1 MDVAA
6 ISKLASKLDV
16 LYVEDDATLRSETGA
31 LLEEFFNKVYYA
43 ADGFEGLEFYKSH
56 SDGIDL
62 VITDINMP
70 RMNGI
75 EMIKELKKLDEELPI
90 IIISAHNE
98 TDFFIDSI
106 RTGVSGYILKPIQFD
121 QFLEAIGKVS
131 QVVTLMKENLAYRH
145 HLEDTIRNKT
155 KELEDNYQKLQ
166 KALTIDSVTGLPN
179 QASLQ
184 EEMLCLGRDTRVS
197 MLILDINHF
206 SIYNGYLGYEEA
218 DKMLAKIAGLLIK
231 CLPLGSRIFR
241 ESSDEFAV
249 ILPKGCQ
256 ESPIPAAQQLMS
268 FFKETPVWQKDDED
282 IYISFSIGVCECELV
297 SRALL
302 KAHLALH
309 EVKESGFSGQY
320 RAYEDDSTYSQV
332 QKHNSIWIHKV
343 RKALEEDRVV
353 PYFQP
358 IVSVQ
363 NGKVLKYECL
373 ARLLDTNGDILM
385 PMYFLEPLKMC
396 GLMGNLTRMLIKK
409 SYEAF
414 KNFECDFSVNIAN
427 EDMSDP
433 SFVDFLIKRT
443 ELSGINPNRVI
454 LEILEDIVVD
464 PRRGSASK
472 TIEKLREIGF
482 KIAIDDFGAER
493 SNFSRLEQV
502 KCDIIK
508 IDGQFVR
515 NIDEDHKK
523 RGIVENI
530 VKLAHS
536 MGVEVIAE
544 HVGTAGELAVLKVL
558 EVDCVQGFLLGRPSS
573 ELISPL

>member
-1 MDVAA
+1 MDVAT
-6 ISKLASKLDV
+6 ISRLASKLNV
-16 LYVEDDATLRSETGA
+16 IYVEDDGTLRTETGA

-43 ADGFEGLEFYKSH
+43 ADGVEGLEVYKNNVSN
-56 SDGIDL
+56 IDF

-70 RMNGI
+70 KMNGI
-75 EMIKELKKLDEELPI
+75 EMIKELKKLDESLPI

-106 RTGVSGYILKPIQFD
+106 RTGVSGYILKPLQFD

-131 QVVTLMKENLAYRH
+131 QIVTIMKENIAYKN
-145 HLEDTIRNKT
+145 HLEDTIRSKT
-155 KELEDNYQKLQ
+155 QELEENYQKLQ
-166 KALTIDSVTGLPN
+166 EALTIDPTTGLPN

-184 EEMLCLGRDTRVS
+184 EEMLCLGRDARVS
-197 MLILDINHF
+197 ILVLDIDHF

-218 DKMLAKIAGLLIK
+218 DKMLARIATLLK
-231 CLPLGSRIFR
+231 TCLPLGSRVFR

-268 FFKETPVWQKDDED
+268 FFKETPVWQKNDED
-282 IYISFSIGVCECELV
+282 IYISFSIGICECELV

-309 EVKESGFSGQY
+309 EIKEAGFSGQY
-320 RAYEDDSTYSQV
+320 RAYENDSAYSKV
-332 QKHNSIWIHKV
+332 QKLNSIWIHKV
-343 RKALEEDRVV
+343 RKALEEDRVI
-353 PYFQP
+353 PFFQP
-358 IVSVQ
+358 IVSLKTNEIV
-363 NGKVLKYECL
+363 KYESL
-373 ARLLDTNGDILM
+373 ARLKDTNDEIIM

-396 GLMGNLTRMLIKK
+396 GLMGNLTRILIKK
-409 SYEAF
+409 SYEMF
-414 KNFECDFSVNIAN
+414 RDQECDFSINIAN

-464 PRRGSASK
+464 PKRGTASK
-472 TIEKLREIGF
+472 TIEMFKKIGF

-502 KCDIIK
+502 NCDIIK

-515 NIDEDHKK
+515 NIDENDKK

-536 MGVEVIAE
+536 MGVEVVAE
-544 HVGTAGELAVLKVL
+544 HVATVGELGVLKAL
-558 EVDCVQGFLLGRPSS
+558 NVDCAQGFLLGKPSS
-573 ELISPL
+573 NLIQSA

>member
-1 MDVAA
+1 MDVTAVSA
-6 ISKLASKLDV
+6 IASKLNI
-16 LYVEDDATLRSETGA
+16 LYVEDDATLRLETGS
-31 LLEEFFNKVYYA
+31 LLEEFFNKVDYA
-43 ADGFEGLEFYKSH
+43 ADGCEGLDFYKAH
-56 SDGIDL
+56 SGEIDL

-70 RMNGI
+70 KMNGI
-75 EMIKELKKLDEELPI
+75 EMIQELKKLNEDLPI

-106 RTGVSGYILKPIQFD
+106 RTGISGYILKPIQYD

-131 QVVTLMKENLAYRH
+131 QLVTLMKENLAYRH

-179 QASLQ
+179 QATLQ
-184 EEMLCLGRDTRVS
+184 EEMCCLGRDTRVS
-197 MLILDINHF
+197 MLILDIDHF
-206 SIYNGYLGYEEA
+206 SIYNDCFGYEEA
-218 DKMLAKIAGLLIK
+218 DKILAKIAGLLVK
-231 CLPLGSRIFR
+231 CLPFGSRLFR
-241 ESSDEFAV
+241 ESSDKFV
-249 ILPKGCQ
+249 VVLPENYKK
-256 ESPIPAAQQLMS
+256 SPIPVAQQLMS
-268 FFKETPVWQKDDED
+268 FFKETPIWQKDEED
-282 IYISFSIGVCECELV
+282 IYISFSIGMCESELT

-309 EVKESGFSGQY
+309 EVKEAGFSGQY
-320 RAYEDDSTYSQV
+320 RVYENESSYSQT
-332 QKHNSIWIHKV
+332 QKHNSIWIHKA
-343 RKALEEDRVV
+343 RKALDEDRVI

-358 IVSVQ
+358 IVSVDS
-363 NGKVLKYECL
+363 GKILKYECL
-373 ARLLDTNGDILM
+373 ARLQDTDGTILM

-396 GLMGNLTRMLIKK
+396 GLIGNLTRMLIKK
-409 SYEAF
+409 SYEIF
-414 KNFECDFSVNIAN
+414 RDIDCDFSVNIAN

-433 SFVDFLIKRT
+433 YFVDFLIKRT

-464 PRRGSASK
+464 PRKNLASK

-493 SNFSRLEQV
+493 SNFSRLEHV

-508 IDGQFVR
+508 IDGQFIR
-515 NIDEDHKK
+515 DIDKNEKK

-530 VKLAHS
+530 VKLAHN
-536 MGVEVIAE
+536 MDVEVIAE
-544 HVGTAGELAVLKVL
+544 HVATVNELAVLKDL
-558 EVDCVQGFLLGRPSS
+558 GVDCAQGFLLGKPSA
-573 ELISPL
+573 ELIVSP

>member
-1 MDVAA
+1 MDIAT
-6 ISKLASKLDV
+6 ISSLASKLDV
-16 LYVEDDATLRSETGA
+16 LYVEDDATLRIETGA
-31 LLEEFFNKVYYA
+31 LLEEFFNQVFYTS
-43 ADGFEGLEFYKSH
+43 DGLEGLEFYKENSTK
-56 SDGIDL
+56 IDL

-75 EMIKELKKLDEELPI
+75 EMIRELKQINEELPI
-90 IIISAHNE
+90 VIISAHNE
-98 TDFFIDSI
+98 TDYFIDSI
-106 RTGVSGYILKPIQFD
+106 RTGVSGYILKPLQFE
-121 QFLEAIGKVS
+121 QFLEAIGKIAN
-131 QVVTLMKENLAYRH
+131 VVTLAKENLAYKN
-145 HLEDTIRNKT
+145 HLEDTIRDKT
-155 KELEDNYQKLQ
+155 KELESNYQKLQ
-166 KALTIDSVTGLPN
+166 EALTIDPTTGLPN

-184 EEMLCLGRDTRVS
+184 EEIHCFGRDAYIS
-197 MLILDINHF
+197 MLVLDIDHF
-206 SIYNGYLGYEEA
+206 NIYNGSLGYEEA
-218 DKMLAKIAGLLIK
+218 DKMLAKIANLLTK
-231 CLPLGSRIFR
+231 CLPIGSKIFR

-256 ESPIPAAQQLMS
+256 ESPIPAVQQLMS
-268 FFKETPVWQKDDED
+268 FFKETSVWQKNDEE
-282 IYISFSIGVCECELV
+282 IYISFSVGVCECEPV

-309 EVKESGFSGQY
+309 EAKEAGFSGQY
-320 RAYEDDSTYSQV
+320 RAYEDDSNYSQI
-332 QKHNSIWIHKV
+332 QKRNSTWIYKV

-358 IVSVQ
+358 IVSLETDEV
-363 NGKVLKYECL
+363 VKYECL
-373 ARLLDTNGDILM
+373 ARLTDTNGDIIM
-385 PMYFLEPLKMC
+385 PMYFLEPLSMC

-409 SYEAF
+409 SYEKF
-414 KNFECDFSVNIAN
+414 KNLECDISINIAN

-433 SFVDFLIKRT
+433 TFIDFLIKRT
-443 ELSGINPNRVI
+443 ELSQISPNRVV

-464 PRRGSASK
+464 PKKGTASR
-472 TIEKLREIGF
+472 TIERLKEMGF
-482 KIAIDDFGAER
+482 KIAVDDFGAER

-502 KCDIIK
+502 NCDIIK

-515 NIDEDHKK
+515 NINEDKKK

-558 EVDCVQGFLLGRPSS
+558 GVDYGQGFLLGKP
-573 ELISPL
+573 SPLLTNHI